1 MVYCPQ
7 PLEFPIDSDRTRR
20 DWNGACSLLK
30 MSPYTEDTKESKSS
44 LGASASLIAA
54 FKKLTALFWFLR
66 ARARAPANGDGKF
79 R

>member
-54 FKKLTALFWFLR
+54 FKNINALLWLSR
-66 ARARAPANGDGKF
+66 ARASAPAEGDEKF